1 MNVILACNF
10 SDRDNPLKLTKD
22 LMVAKIS
29 PEIILH
35 MDLPDSLIKAIKEA
49 VQKYNFA
56 YGLNIN
62 NVSIYE
68 DTTSQPEQLIDG
80 TINLEA
86 LHVKDG
92 SIFINLQAGF
102 TVKKLR
108 NSVKH
113 ELFHLLNPDQ
123 ISLLENHFSLFN
135 GDLVVGYKG
144 LKLRVLIPGNPD
156 TINFLVLEEAAAEFC
171 AAIIEPGY
179 VSPCASYFALA
190 NFLSRMTESG
200 WFKPSDLIKMQ
211 HHNDVTGFC
220 SAILNKPREEI
231 GIEDINFIATQ
242 FTRVFR
248 GISLEEVFDQVKQKR
263 RIIYK
268 SSLLTM

>member
-1 MNVILACNF
+1 
-10 SDRDNPLKLTKD
+10 
-22 LMVAKIS
+22 MVAKIS

-171 AAIIEPGY
+171 AAII
-179 VSPCASYFALA
+179 
-190 NFLSRMTESG
+190 
-200 WFKPSDLIKMQ
+200 
-211 HHNDVTGFC
+211 
-220 SAILNKPREEI
+220 
-231 GIEDINFIATQ
+231 
-242 FTRVFR
+242 
-248 GISLEEVFDQVKQKR
+248 
-263 RIIYK
+263 
-268 SSLLTM
+268 

>member
-1 MNVILACNF
+1 MKNIIYLCFLNVILACNF
-10 SDRDNPLKLTKD
+10 SDGDNPLKLTKD

-92 SIFINLQAGF
+92 SIFINLQVGP
-102 TVKKLR
+102 
-108 NSVKH
+108 NSTH
-113 ELFHLLNPDQ
+113 
-123 ISLLENHFSLFN
+123 S
-135 GDLVVGYKG
+135 
-144 LKLRVLIPGNPD
+144 
-156 TINFLVLEEAAAEFC
+156 
-171 AAIIEPGY
+171 
-179 VSPCASYFALA
+179 
-190 NFLSRMTESG
+190 
-200 WFKPSDLIKMQ
+200 
-211 HHNDVTGFC
+211 
-220 SAILNKPREEI
+220 
-231 GIEDINFIATQ
+231 Q
-242 FTRVFR
+242 FT
-248 GISLEEVFDQVKQKR
+248 
-263 RIIYK
+263 
-268 SSLLTM
+268 